1 VAGRAIFRE
10 TALEA
15 YRRRTGRD
23 VVPRLT
29 YWPIIVCMWVLLAVL
44 LGTLAGAWAVRVPT
58 YVSAPGV
65 ILGSGDVSRTSGDVT
80 AALFV
85 PPDQSDRL
93 RVGQPVHGQTGS
105 SGEHA
110 AGKVVAIE
118 SSVISPDA
126 ARDRYRIDGAADVI
140 TQPSRV
146 VTLRLHEA
154 PRSTASSGSR
164 LDAQIRVG
172 TQPLLALFPVLGKLF
187 GRD

>member
-1 VAGRAIFRE
+1 MAGRAIFRE

-15 YRRRTGRD
+15 YRRRTSRD

-105 SGEHA
+105 

-154 PRSTASSGSR
+154 PRSTASSPARPGAAYRSR
-164 LDAQIRVG
+164 
-172 TQPLLALFPVLGKLF
+172 
-187 GRD
+187 GRSSARTR